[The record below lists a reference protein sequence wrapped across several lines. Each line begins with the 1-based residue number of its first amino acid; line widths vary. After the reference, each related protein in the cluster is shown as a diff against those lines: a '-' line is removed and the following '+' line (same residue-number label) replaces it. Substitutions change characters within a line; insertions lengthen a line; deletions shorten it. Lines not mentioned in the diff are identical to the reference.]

1 MMLDLAPQVFT
12 PAIPPIVPDVPP
24 ESPPE
29 SPMAMPQQGIDG
41 VRSPTGPE
49 SDGRWRL
56 AALIVPALAITAL
69 AAGLAYQSMSR
80 DGISLIDV
88 IVLVLLT
95 ANIAWISIAAATC
108 IAGAVLLAAREPV
121 APQRHTRL
129 NTESLTAIVFPIRN
143 EDSVRVTAAAQAM
156 HDALVQSGA
165 ANAFEIFFLSDTND
179 TLLAREEEAAIAR
192 LRESRPEAAIFYR
205 RRLANHGR
213 KAGNIADFVRRWGGR
228 YDYMTVLD
236 ADSLMSAEAIME
248 LVRRMDV
255 RPGTAL
261 IQTVPMI
268 VNGHTMIAR
277 SQQFAMRA
285 YGQMFGAGLAWW
297 SGGAG
302 NFWGHNAIIRVGA
315 FAAHAGLPV
324 LPGSGPLGGHILSH
338 DFVEAALLRRAGWR
352 VEIAPEIGGSYEE
365 SPPTMDDISTRDRR
379 WAQGNLQH
387 LKLIGARGFD
397 PISRVHIV
405 AGVMGYGSAL
415 LWFSLIMVGAVQAW
429 LDAGDVHVG
438 GSSNPSLLV
447 LSALIVLSPKWLA
460 LYLWAIG
467 RLPGWSRNP
476 SFLAGLVLETAVSAA
491 IAPILMVSQARAVIE
506 PFLGRDAGWRPQ
518 SRVATKVVAG
528 ANYHVQLACGL
539 ALCATMLVN
548 AGFAAWT
555 LPVAASLVFA
565 APIAAWLAHA
575 PRRRSLLWRTLATP
589 EDMAPP
595 AIVRSARRAAGRFA
609 WPAAEIARQPVVV
622 PAPVLQAPQ
631 VASA

>member
-1 MMLDLAPQVFT
+1 MDARVTLDLAPHAVA
-12 PAIPPIVPDVPP
+12 PDIPDAPP
-24 ESPPE
+24 ESPLH
-29 SPMAMPQQGIDG
+29 MPQQGIDG
-41 VRSPTGPE
+41 VRLSPGPE

-56 AALIVPALAITAL
+56 AALFGPALAITGL
-69 AAGLAYQSMSR
+69 AATLAWQQMAR
-80 DGISLIDV
+80 DGVSPIDLIA
-88 IVLVLLT
+88 LVLIT
-95 ANIAWISIAAATC
+95 ANIAWISVAAATA
-108 IAGAVLLAAREPV
+108 IAGAFLLAVREPV
-121 APQRHTRL
+121 APMRHTRL
-129 NTESLTAIVFPIRN
+129 STASLTAIVFPIRN
-143 EDSVRVTAAAQAM
+143 EDTVRVTAAAQAM

-179 TLLAREEEAAIAR
+179 ASLAREEEDAILR
-192 LRESRPEAAIFYR
+192 LRNSRPEAAIYYR

-213 KAGNIADFVRRWGGR
+213 KAGNMADFVRRWGGR

-236 ADSLMSAEAIME
+236 ADSLMTAEAMIE
-248 LVRRMDV
+248 LVRRMDA

-268 VNGHTMIAR
+268 VNAQTMIAR

-285 YGQMFGAGLAWW
+285 YGHIFGTGLAWW

-302 NFWGHNAIIRVGA
+302 NFWGHNAIIRVKA

-324 LPGSGPLGGHILSH
+324 LPGRGPLGGHILSH

-397 PISRVHIV
+397 PVSRVHIV

-415 LWFSLIMVGAVQAW
+415 LWFSLIMVGALQAW
-429 LDAGDVHVG
+429 LDAGNVHVAG
-438 GSSNPSLLV
+438 HSNMQLLF
-447 LSALIVLSPKWLA
+447 LSAVIVLSPKWLA

-467 RLPGWSRNP
+467 RLPGWGRNP
-476 SFLAGLVLETAVSAA
+476 SFVGGLLLETAVSAA
-491 IAPILMVSQARAVIE
+491 IAPILMVSQARAVVE

-518 SRVATKVVAG
+518 SRVAVKASQG
-528 ANYHVQLACGL
+528 ANYHAQLAFGL
-539 ALCATMLVN
+539 ALCATMLIS

-565 APIAAWLAHA
+565 APIAQWLAHA
-575 PRRRSLLWRTLATP
+575 PRRRSWLWRTLATP
-589 EDMAPP
+589 EDMQPP

-609 WPAAEIARQPVVV
+609 WPAAEPARAPIAL
-622 PAPVLQAPQ
+622 PAPVLQASQ
-631 VASA
+631 TASA